1 MRSVNYDIYKTSMPV
16 SVPWPLLLGCMSGRF
31 ERCTGDCHAQRCVSS
46 CSLFPSS
53 IHSLHR
59 LMSIMAI
66 WWLFDRSLVSVQNH
80 VPIIVAP
87 LEMNPQNKGTFRM
100 KNSSVAGSRCDDL
113 INIRPT
119 PSRSLWCVCLS
130 QQDVGLFSSIVMAHW
145 TCHIRANQ
153 TPPPFSRSLIRIQL
167 PN

>member
-31 ERCTGDCHAQRCVSS
+31 ERCIGDCHAQCCVSS

-66 WWLFDRSLVSVQNH
+66 
-80 VPIIVAP
+80 
-87 LEMNPQNKGTFRM
+87 
-100 KNSSVAGSRCDDL
+100 
-113 INIRPT
+113 
-119 PSRSLWCVCLS
+119 
-130 QQDVGLFSSIVMAHW
+130 
-145 TCHIRANQ
+145 
-153 TPPPFSRSLIRIQL
+153 
-167 PN
+167 